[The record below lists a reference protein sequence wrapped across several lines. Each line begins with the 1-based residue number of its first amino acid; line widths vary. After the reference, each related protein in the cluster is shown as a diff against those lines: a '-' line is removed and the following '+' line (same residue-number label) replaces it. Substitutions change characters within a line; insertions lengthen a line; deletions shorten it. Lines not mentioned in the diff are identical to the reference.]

1 MITLPKFSLMNTRP
15 TRRDRFRKGFSL
27 IEVTLA
33 LGISV
38 LGITTVLGMLPQ
50 SLESIRKAGDLSA
63 DTHIVEQIMGEVTQ
77 AQWQDPTGADYLS
90 YTYNGRRYY
99 FDVGAQELKVRL
111 PGLELAYVAQVTVEK
126 TGATLPG
133 GEADANLRRI
143 TVKVRNSPLKDVDFD
158 QASPRSY
165 YSYSALVSRTA
176 R

>member
-1 MITLPKFSLMNTRP
+1 MNTKQ
-15 TRRDRFRKGFSL
+15 TRRDRLRRGFSL

-50 SLESIRKAGDLSA
+50 SLDSIRKASDLSA

-77 AQWQDPTGADYLS
+77 AQWQDAGGGDYLS
-90 YTYNGRRYY
+90 YTYSGKRYY
-99 FDVGAQELKVRL
+99 FDGGAQELKTRS
-111 PGLELAYVAQVTVEK
+111 PGLELAYVAQVTVEAA
-126 TGATLPG
+126 GAALPG

-143 TVKVRNSPLKDVDFD
+143 TVRVRNSPLRNVDFD

>member
-1 MITLPKFSLMNTRP
+1 MNTRQA
-15 TRRDRFRKGFSL
+15 RRDRLRKGFSL

-33 LGISV
+33 LGISI

-50 SLESIRKAGDLSA
+50 SLESIRKAADLSA

-77 AQWQDPTGADYLS
+77 AQWQDATGADYLS
-90 YTYNGRRYY
+90 YTYNGKRYY
-99 FDVGAQELKVRL
+99 FDGGAQELKTRS
-111 PGLELAYVAQVTVEK
+111 PGLELAYVAQVTVEQ
-126 TGATLPG
+126 ARASLPG
-133 GEADANLRRI
+133 GDPDTNLRRI
-143 TVKVRNSPLKDVDFD
+143 TVRVRNSPLKDVDFD